1 MRRLMSAR
9 LPESG
14 NHFPSIV
21 RMRMPSRRSAI
32 APTVDRILEAVLP
45 AGFSRGQRDDLAVA
59 LSEALAN
66 AAVHGN
72 ALRPGSQVSVK
83 VAVQPRRGATITV
96 RDSGSG
102 FDSETLPDPSDPQ
115 YLMVPRGR
123 GVFLMRQLLDDLSYN
138 RRGNEARLTL
148 LRHGRR
154 RASS

>member
-1 MRRLMSAR
+1 MPSR
-9 LPESG
+9 LPDSG
-14 NHFPSIV
+14 NHQPPVV

-32 APTVDRILEAVLP
+32 APTVERILRAVAP
-45 AGFSRGQRDDLAVA
+45 ARFSRGQRDDLAVA

-72 ALRPGSQVSVK
+72 ALRPGSQVSVR
-83 VAVQPRRGATITV
+83 VAVEPRRGATITV

-102 FDSETLPDPSDPQ
+102 FDADTLPDPSDPQ
-115 YLMVPRGR
+115 YLMIPRGR

-148 LRHGRR
+148 LRQGRR
-154 RASS
+154 RSDE